1 MSAPKVY
8 QINEFP
14 NSRYKFDIIDNYENG
29 KACTKTWKQIFEEE
43 KFKGAIGILNLGY
56 FNMTTGAYASGIK
69 IHGEWLCKPDY
80 TAYGICIDKDG
91 NAFVGTGHEDN
102 AYSYSEALPTFS
114 LDGKASNRD
123 QTWSSNGTTTIGFK
137 DGNVVCMLCDKD
149 NGQSSAEQIS
159 AMEEYGC
166 QTIFRYDGSWSSH
179 GVLGFGKVVQPSQM
193 RKDRPYLV
201 IYDKEYEAP
210 MSNKKLTLDPYGV
223 DNDENTFAI
232 CDELKSYLETY
243 EGIEVMITRYR
254 DNPTLDSSLRADQSN
269 QWGANLVF
277 SINVDGSG
285 TVEGTTVAWTSNQSS
300 GAYKFASLILQKM
313 KDAGLTVSSVPA
325 VLSNDPILRETT
337 ACAALALFVGD
348 YSTEVNRF
356 KAIKICA
363 KAICEQLGI
372 TYNELP
378 EPEVEPETPKDPD
391 DPNNDYTEEERVIFR
406 DLKSKGYIP
415 EKAKMGEVIRYGEL
429 AMIISKILENTSTS
443 EDNVPDENPSV
454 DKQPDDD
461 DEEPALTIDE
471 EYLKSMID
479 NILTNKG
486 ITKDTIAELVSNAVE
501 EYMKTYNLNDKII
514 AVNKTCF
521 EVVVE
526 ALGKVD
532 STNS

>member
-1 MSAPKVY
+1 
-8 QINEFP
+8 
-14 NSRYKFDIIDNYENG
+14 
-29 KACTKTWKQIFEEE
+29 
-43 KFKGAIGILNLGY
+43 
-56 FNMTTGAYASGIK
+56 
-69 IHGEWLCKPDY
+69 
-80 TAYGICIDKDG
+80 
-91 NAFVGTGHEDN
+91 
-102 AYSYSEALPTFS
+102 
-114 LDGKASNRD
+114 
-123 QTWSSNGTTTIGFK
+123 
-137 DGNVVCMLCDKD
+137 
-149 NGQSSAEQIS
+149 
-159 AMEEYGC
+159 
-166 QTIFRYDGSWSSH
+166 
-179 GVLGFGKVVQPSQM
+179 
-193 RKDRPYLV
+193 
-201 IYDKEYEAP
+201 
-210 MSNKKLTLDPYGV
+210 
-223 DNDENTFAI
+223 
-232 CDELKSYLETY
+232 
-243 EGIEVMITRYR
+243 MITRYR

-429 AMIISKILENTSTS
+429 AMVISKILENTSTS

-454 DKQPDDD
+454 DKQPDA

>member
-8 QINEFP
+8 QIAEFP
-14 NSRYKFDIIDNYENG
+14 NSRYKFDIIDNSENG

-43 KFKGAIGILNLGY
+43 KSKGAIGILNLGY
-56 FNMTTGAYASGIK
+56 FNMTTGAYSSGIK

-91 NAFVGTGHEDN
+91 NAFVGTGQEDN

-114 LDGKASNRD
+114 MNGKASNRD

-137 DGNVVCMLCDKD
+137 DGNIVCMLCDKD

-210 MSNKKLTLDPYGV
+210 MSNKKLTLDPYGTK
-223 DNDENTFAI
+223 NDANTFAI

-243 EGIEVMITRYR
+243 EEIEVMISRYR
-254 DNPTLDSSLRADQSN
+254 DNYTLDPSLRADQSN
-269 QWGANLVF
+269 QWGADLVF
-277 SINVDGSG
+277 SINVDGTG
-285 TVEGTTVAWTSNQSS
+285 DVDGMTAAWTSNQTSA
-300 GAYKFASLILQKM
+300 AYKFANQILQKM
-313 KDAGLTVSSVPA
+313 KDAGMNVVSVPTTMA
-325 VLSNDPILRETT
+325 DDPILRETS
-337 ACAALALFVGD
+337 ACAALAVFIGD

-356 KAIKICA
+356 KAIKICV
-363 KAICEQLGI
+363 KAICEQLGV

-378 EPEVEPETPKDPD
+378 ELEVEPETPKDPD

-415 EKAKMGEVIRYGEL
+415 ENAKMGEVVRYGEL
-429 AMIISKILENTSTS
+429 ASILSKVLETSPNEDINGKDPS
-443 EDNVPDENPSV
+443 EDQQDTPT
-454 DKQPDDD
+454 
-461 DEEPALTIDE
+461 LTIDE
-471 EYLKSMID
+471 KY
-479 NILTNKG
+479 LTNLINTILSNNG
-486 ITKDTIAELVSNAVE
+486 ITKNNIADQVSNAVE
-501 EYMKTYNLNDKII
+501 DYMKAYDLNEKILAI
-514 AVNKTCF
+514 NKTCF
-521 EVVVE
+521 EIIVE
-526 ALGKVD
+526 ALGKAG
-532 STNS
+532 SNS